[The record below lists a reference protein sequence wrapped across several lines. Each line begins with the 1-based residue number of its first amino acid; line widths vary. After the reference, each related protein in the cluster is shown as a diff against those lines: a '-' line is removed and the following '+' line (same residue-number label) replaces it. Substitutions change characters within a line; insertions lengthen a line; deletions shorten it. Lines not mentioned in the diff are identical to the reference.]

1 MKGRGYVHWT
11 NQQLRG
17 AGTPRFR
24 DTRHHA
30 GSEEYLNRT
39 LVLTGTSAYIKL
51 NTLDYSLK
59 VKQ

>member
-39 LVLTGTSAYIKL
+39 LVLTGTSAYRHAKHFRL
-51 NTLDYSLK
+51 YMK
-59 VKQ
+59 VKG